1 MVAEQITMPLNK
13 DRDIVEIINA
23 INRDLKHDQSF
34 CELLT
39 KLNDETARK
48 IAKALGRYL
57 SNFRFDRDKRSRL

>member
-23 INRDLKHDQSF
+23 INRDLKRDQSF

-39 KLNDETARK
+39 KMDDETARK
-48 IAKALGRYL
+48 IAKQLH
-57 SNFRFDRDKRSRL
+57 